1 MGGVSAR
8 IEYVSVDVEASGPV
22 PGAFS
27 MLSLGATIVT
37 MARGEPPRIGASYYT
52 ELQPLAGAGA
62 DETALAYAG
71 GLRPENLVATGQPP
85 AEALRGLNDFLS
97 REGVRRPVFVAHCAS
112 FDWMFVAWY
121 YSHTG
126 IPNPFGYA
134 ALDTKALAMGR
145 LRLGWRETGT
155 ELLARRLG
163 IPRQDPR
170 TVHHAGHDAAWQA
183 TLLIAL
189 LTTE

>member
-1 MGGVSAR
+1 LSAR
-8 IEYVSVDVEASGPV
+8 IDYVSVDIEASGPV
-22 PGAFS
+22 PGRFS
-27 MLSLGATIVT
+27 MLSVGATLVSVT
-37 MARGEPPRIGASYYT
+37 RGEPPKIGASFYA
-52 ELQPLAGAGA
+52 ELQPLPGAGA

-71 GLRPENLVATGQPP
+71 GLRPEKLAESGRPP
-85 AEALRGLNDFLS
+85 AEALRDLNAFLQLQS
-97 REGVRRPVFVAHCAS
+97 VRRPVFVAHCAS

-121 YSHTG
+121 YGHTG
-126 IPNPFGYA
+126 VPNPFGYA

-163 IPRQDPR
+163 IPRQDPK

-183 TLLIAL
+183 TLLVAL